1 MTEPNG
7 RGPRVDLIDWTP
19 HPLETIYAIWH
30 ASRTDAET
38 LRADE
43 VALELKRSR
52 GITGNGV
59 VGRYYAPPHFYIG
72 PVPMDMSFH
81 EYYLREVTA
90 IAHLDFPLKETVG
103 FTFAFSNVPITWREQ
118 AVRQR
123 RAVSWSQTSRTRDL
137 SNFYDKEYYDEPASI
152 QADPELHKMY
162 HGILARIQDFY
173 REAVRRG
180 VHREDARCLQ
190 PTSQTH
196 RIVQHY
202 DARTLE
208 ATLEDRICFIAQAE
222 LWRPVIE
229 QIRAHLVA
237 IDPLLSVLFHPPCV
251 HNGEYKF
258 CPVQHENERRMDGRD
273 PMGPCPLWVL
283 HEYGVTA
290 PDDVVAFKSQ
300 WGDVP
305 HRENAEEQFAR
316 VKPLWGPALAD
327 PVQRYIDGARE
338 TSNA

>member
-1 MTEPNG
+1 MTELTE
-7 RGPRVDLIDWTP
+7 RGPRVDLIDFTP

-38 LRADE
+38 LNAAE

-52 GITGNGV
+52 GLASFDGRQIDPNGMH
-59 VGRYYAPPHFYIG
+59 YYAPPHFYIG
-72 PVPMDMSFH
+72 PVPMDLSFH
-81 EYYLREVTA
+81 EYYLKEVTA

-137 SNFYDKEYYDEPASI
+137 SNFYDKGYYDEPASI
-152 QADPELHKMY
+152 RENPDLHARY
-162 HGILARIQDFY
+162 LRILADIQGFY
-173 REAVRRG
+173 RAAVAAG

-222 LWRPVIE
+222 LWRPIIE
-229 QIRAHLVA
+229 QIRAHLVR
-237 IDPLLSVLFHPPCV
+237 IDPLLAVLFHPPCIQ
-251 HNGEYKF
+251 GGKF
-258 CPVQHENERRMDGRD
+258 RHCPVEHENERRLDGRD
-273 PMGPCPLWVL
+273 PMGPCPLYTL
-283 HEYGVTA
+283 HRGPGLDWTDSLI
-290 PDDVVAFKSQ
+290 PL
-300 WGDVP
+300 
-305 HRENAEEQFAR
+305 RRNAEAQFAR
-316 VKPLWGPALAD
+316 VKPLWGEMGERVED
-327 PVQRYIDGARE
+327 YITESQTDVLGRV
-338 TSNA
+338 